1 MFIRVALSGYAVDYQ
16 PIPLSAKD
24 NESNPSN
31 KSNLLDAASEFRPIS
46 MQCLLHPLLFVQS
59 PIFLLSL
66 ISLKTIY
73 HSLKALSIFFVYFE
87 NKLWYSAFMEVKT
100 MNIHERL
107 KQLRDEL
114 NLTTRAFGAAINMS
128 GGAITNM
135 EKGTRNITERT
146 IRDICREY
154 DVNFDWLTNGIEPM
168 FTDVT
173 SELDIND
180 EVKQL
185 AQQYSLLN
193 DSDRELVKKMIN
205 SLAEKSKSP

>member
-1 MFIRVALSGYAVDYQ
+1 
-16 PIPLSAKD
+16 
-24 NESNPSN
+24 
-31 KSNLLDAASEFRPIS
+31 
-46 MQCLLHPLLFVQS
+46 
-59 PIFLLSL
+59 
-66 ISLKTIY
+66 
-73 HSLKALSIFFVYFE
+73 
-87 NKLWYSAFMEVKT
+87 

-154 DVNFDWLTNGIEPM
+154 NVNFDWLTNGIEPM

-173 SELDIND
+173 SELDIDD

-193 DSDRELVKKMIN
+193 DSDRELVKRMID
-205 SLAEKSKSP
+205 SLAEKSSSAYKN

>member
-1 MFIRVALSGYAVDYQ
+1 
-16 PIPLSAKD
+16 
-24 NESNPSN
+24 
-31 KSNLLDAASEFRPIS
+31 
-46 MQCLLHPLLFVQS
+46 
-59 PIFLLSL
+59 
-66 ISLKTIY
+66 
-73 HSLKALSIFFVYFE
+73 
-87 NKLWYSAFMEVKT
+87 

-154 DVNFDWLTNGIEPM
+154 NVNFDWLVHGVEPI
-168 FTDVT
+168 FEDVT
-173 SELDIND
+173 SGLDIDD

-193 DSDRELVKKMIN
+193 DSDRELVKRMID
-205 SLAEKSKSP
+205 SLAQKSNSP